1 LVADAEP
8 VAALTAA
15 DALLT
20 ASVPSGVAHPSA
32 PLTSVTTDAQLLD
45 AASMR
50 FHRTHSTCPPAEAY
64 IVTSFVPAAGITS
77 TRHFQDGGAPRAL
90 WTRTV
95 RETMAIMIADS
106 FMPKRFIRN
115 LRARL

>member
-1 LVADAEP
+1 VPFVTPADVTVSVSPVRHCPFVAAAEP

-50 FHRTHSTCPPAEAY
+50 FHRTHSTCPPAEAN
-64 IVTSFVPAAGITS
+64 IVTVLASVAS
-77 TRHFQDGGAPRAL
+77 VRSAL
-90 WTRTV
+90 EILRT
-95 RETMAIMIADS
+95 
-106 FMPKRFIRN
+106 
-115 LRARL
+115 